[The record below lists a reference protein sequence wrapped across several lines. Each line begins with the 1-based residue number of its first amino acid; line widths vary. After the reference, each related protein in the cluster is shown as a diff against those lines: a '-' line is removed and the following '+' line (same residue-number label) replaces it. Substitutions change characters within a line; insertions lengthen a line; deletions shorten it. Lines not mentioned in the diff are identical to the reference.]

1 MKQYQLVA
9 AIIRSRGVKGEVEV
23 HSMDGLPL
31 NLRPNSTLHIVPPL
45 LEGVRV
51 TRIVSERGTEQAPWL
66 RLEGVNDRNA
76 ATLLIGRYL
85 LADVEDCL
93 DQTQADVLFSG
104 RGGSEREWPGALG
117 ASATGADATTG
128 GWLGRRRVQPA
139 NDWLPPE
146 AVGLEVFDKANGFIG
161 TIVEESR
168 ATPQILWTLQGPFG
182 QVLLPAVEAFIK
194 SFDDRSVQVQIPSG
208 LLELNK

>member
-1 MKQYQLVA
+1 MSSFVFEAQTFRGWDMKQYQLVA

-31 NLRPNSTLHIVPPL
+31 NLRPNSILHIVPPL

-93 DQTQADVLFSG
+93 DSDQVNETLV
-104 RGGSEREWPGALG
+104 RH
-117 ASATGADATTG
+117 
-128 GWLGRRRVQPA
+128 
-139 NDWLPPE
+139 DWLPHE
-146 AVGLEVFDKANGFIG
+146 VVGLEVFDSSKGFIG

-182 QVLLPAVEAFIK
+182 LVLLPAVEAFIK
-194 SFDDRSVQVQIPSG
+194 SFDDRSVQVQIPDG